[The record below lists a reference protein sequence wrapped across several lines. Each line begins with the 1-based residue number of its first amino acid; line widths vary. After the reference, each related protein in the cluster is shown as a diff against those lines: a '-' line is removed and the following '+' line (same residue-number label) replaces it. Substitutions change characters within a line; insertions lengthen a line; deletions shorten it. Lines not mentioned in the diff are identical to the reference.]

1 MYRSVPLLQH
11 IRDDDSRECSVIST
25 YVSKR
30 SNSSKYIITNAQ
42 DMNIIESIPVPS
54 YF

>member
-25 YVSKR
+25 YIGVEE
-30 SNSSKYIITNAQ
+30 I
-42 DMNIIESIPVPS
+42 
-54 YF
+54 